1 MVCIVLQT
9 ISIQTLLPYPLSERT
24 DILLMKKIV
33 LILFVLSFH
42 ILFAQDKW
50 NKKYIMQTR
59 ENDILYFILPFD
71 VPCAEKYNKSNIDVT
86 YISSDSLLTVKM
98 SIITPHIL
106 QIDSICMD
114 SDLRYS
120 VKNPVVLFIEKEKR
134 QWLHRISFRLHYKD
148 WKKLYETQRPYD
160 ILVYTSEHT
169 FQYAFPDKKWKS
181 EHIWMSELFKII
193 EYNK

>member
-1 MVCIVLQT
+1 
-9 ISIQTLLPYPLSERT
+9 
-24 DILLMKKIV
+24 MKRIV
-33 LILFVLSFH
+33 LILFALSFH

-50 NKKYIMQTR
+50 SKKYIMQPR

-71 VPCAEKYNKSNIDVT
+71 VPCAEKYAKSNIDVT

-98 SIITPHIL
+98 SVTTPHIL

-120 VKNPVVLFIEKEKR
+120 VKDPVVLFIEKEKR
-134 QWLHRISFRLHYKD
+134 QWLHRISFRLPYKD
-148 WKKLYETQRPYD
+148 WKKLYEIHRPYD
-160 ILVYTSEHT
+160 ILVYTSDHT
-169 FQYAFPDKKWKS
+169 FQYAFTNKKWKS
-181 EHIWMSELFKII
+181 ERIGMSELFRMI